1 MRCKDKIAVVIAVGI
16 AAMLAASAS
25 TALADSKVYV
35 AKKFP
40 EDVPCEAFRRDD
52 KGIWHLR
59 EGIVID
65 TGPLK
70 ITLWSR
76 TINTDEGKAMQA
88 RCGKS

>member
-1 MRCKDKIAVVIAVGI
+1 MRLTDKIVIGAGI
-16 AAMLAASAS
+16 ATMLAASAF
-25 TALADSKVYV
+25 TALAESKVYV
-35 AKKFP
+35 AKSFP
-40 EDVPCEAFRRDD
+40 DDVPCEAFRRDD

-76 TINTDEGKAMQA
+76 TINTAEGKTMES

>member
-1 MRCKDKIAVVIAVGI
+1 MRLKDKIAVGI

-25 TALADSKVYV
+25 TALAESKVYV